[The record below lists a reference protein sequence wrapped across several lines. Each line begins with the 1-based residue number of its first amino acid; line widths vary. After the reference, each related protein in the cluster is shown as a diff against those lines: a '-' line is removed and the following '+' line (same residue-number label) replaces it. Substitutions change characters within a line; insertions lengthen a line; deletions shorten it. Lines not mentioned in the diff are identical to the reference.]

1 MMDLLDA
8 KVVDVV
14 FFLNMYVM
22 GMTTVQMEVMKK
34 TVVSYNS
41 VHIIYMR
48 RIALQELHYCNS

>member
-22 GMTTVQMEVMKK
+22 GISAVQMEVMKK

-41 VHIIYMR
+41 VHIIT
-48 RIALQELHYCNS
+48 RITLLQQLVYCQ